1 MVHSEMVAPYILA
14 WGSEALK
21 REWLPRMVLGE
32 AIGALGM
39 TEPGAGSDAK
49 NIRTPAIRDGS
60 EYVINGQTP
69 YISNGQ
75 HADIIVHACNT
86 DPDPRPTAVS
96 TPNSVVQ
103 GKSVPVRVTPGR
115 PLTITQHTTHQI
127 PTQQT

>member
-49 NIRTPAIRDGS
+49 TIRTRAIRDGS
-60 EYVINGQTP
+60 EYVINGKKT

-75 HADIIVHACNT
+75 PAAIIMLACK
-86 DPDPRPTAVS
+86 TA
-96 TPNSVVQ
+96 PGQ
-103 GKSVPVRVTPGR
+103 CPHGLLLIPVAP
-115 PLTITQHTTHQI
+115 
-127 PTQQT
+127 